1 MGNHTSM
8 NPITEVDEDADKK
21 KEALETELHAHGFDH
36 AKIDS
41 MLSQVNDIVGCGP
54 VCQKEKRIED
64 LQKAVAKAKQQV
76 REGPAHV
83 KNLQREL
90 IVLKDGQNVY
100 NQEMKE
106 QYNKEST
113 VGRSNY
119 IDKHN
124 ESLHLTAAAVSDHA
138 TSSVYAR
145 NLDEVLKSK
154 EQENKKLLAAVD
166 KNTGIVRTNNRRGE
180 YQSEVTD
187 GLRTAVKYATWA
199 YYLIMIVY
207 FCIVILYRKH
217 YKQYWSWAI
226 FIILACIPYVI
237 IPTIYNFV
245 SWLLTTIGGWM
256 KMHGPKDA
264 YYNL

>member
-1 MGNHTSM
+1 M
-8 NPITEVDEDADKK
+8 NPITEVDEDADRKK
-21 KEALETELHAHGFDH
+21 AALQQELQAHGFDH

-54 VCQKEKRIED
+54 VCQKEKRIKE
-64 LQKAVAKAKQQV
+64 LQKAVANAKQQV
-76 REGPAHV
+76 REGPSHV
-83 KNLQREL
+83 QNLQREL
-90 IVLKDGQNVY
+90 IVLKDGQDVY

-106 QYNKEST
+106 QYNKESNA
-113 VGRSNY
+113 VRSNY

-124 ESLHLTAAAVSDHA
+124 ESLRETTAALSEHT
-138 TSSVYAR
+138 TSSVYMR
-145 NLDEVLKSK
+145 NLDEVVKVK

-187 GLRTAVKYATWA
+187 GLRTAVKYTTWA
-199 YYLIMIVY
+199 YYLIMVVY

-217 YKQYWSWAI
+217 YKHYWSWAI
-226 FIILACIPYVI
+226 FVILVCVPYVI
-237 IPTIYNFV
+237 IPTIFNFV
-245 SWLLTTIGGWM
+245 SWVLTTIGGWM